1 MSLENILFVCIGN
14 GKIIGDSLGPLIG
27 TVLEKNKR
35 LIQNNVKIDVIGT
48 FENPILYY
56 NVEEFI
62 KNIDSQDYS
71 EIVIIDSAL
80 GSKENIGKVMI
91 TPAEILIG
99 VGVNRGRM
107 VKGDIILKGVVGI
120 NYNNISR
127 NLIELESIEAKQVE
141 NIAGKMLDII
151 YSIIFRKTER
161 IVCSVK

>member
-1 MSLENILFVCIGN
+1 MSLKNILFVCIGN

-161 IVCSVK
+161 IV

>member
-1 MSLENILFVCIGN
+1 MENILFVCIGN

-62 KNIDSQDYS
+62 KNIDSKDYS

-127 NLIELESIEAKQVE
+127 NLIELESVEAKQVE

-161 IVCSVK
+161 IG

>member
-127 NLIELESIEAKQVE
+127 NLIELESVEANQVE
-141 NIAGKMLDII
+141 KIASKMLDII

-161 IVCSVK
+161 IG

>member
-1 MSLENILFVCIGN
+1 MKNILFVCIGN

-127 NLIELESIEAKQVE
+127 NLIELESVEAKQVE
-141 NIAGKMLDII
+141 KIASKMLDII

-161 IVCSVK
+161 IG

>member
-1 MSLENILFVCIGN
+1 MKNILFVCIGN

-35 LIQNNVKIDVIGT
+35 LIQNNVNIEVIGT

-127 NLIELESIEAKQVE
+127 NLIELESVEAKQVE
-141 NIAGKMLDII
+141 KIASKMLDII

-161 IVCSVK
+161 IV

>member
-1 MSLENILFVCIGN
+1 MENILFVCIGN

-127 NLIELESIEAKQVE
+127 NLIELESVEAKQVE

-161 IVCSVK
+161 IG

>member
-1 MSLENILFVCIGN
+1 MSLKNILFVCIGN

-80 GSKENIGKVMI
+80 GSKESIGKVMI

-127 NLIELESIEAKQVE
+127 NLIELESVEAKQVE

-151 YSIIFRKTER
+151 YSIIFRKTAR
-161 IVCSVK
+161 IV

>member
-1 MSLENILFVCIGN
+1 VSLENILFVCIGN

-127 NLIELESIEAKQVE
+127 NLIELESVEAKQVE
-141 NIAGKMLDII
+141 NIASKMLDII

-161 IVCSVK
+161 IV

>member
-1 MSLENILFVCIGN
+1 MSLKNILFVCIGN

-91 TPAEILIG
+91 APAEILIG

-127 NLIELESIEAKQVE
+127 NLIELESVEAKQVE
-141 NIAGKMLDII
+141 NIASKMLDII

-161 IVCSVK
+161 IV

>member
-1 MSLENILFVCIGN
+1 MKNILFVCIGN

-127 NLIELESIEAKQVE
+127 NLIELESVEAKQVE
-141 NIAGKMLDII
+141 NIASKMLDII

-161 IVCSVK
+161 IG

>member
-1 MSLENILFVCIGN
+1 MKNILFVCIGN

-35 LIQNNVKIDVIGT
+35 LIQNNVNIEVIGT

-80 GSKENIGKVMI
+80 GSKESIGKVMI

-127 NLIELESIEAKQVE
+127 NLIELESVEAKQVE
-141 NIAGKMLDII
+141 NIADKMLDII

-161 IVCSVK
+161 IG

>member
-1 MSLENILFVCIGN
+1 MSLKNILFVCIGN

-35 LIQNNVKIDVIGT
+35 LIHNNVKIDVIGT

-127 NLIELESIEAKQVE
+127 NLIELESVEAKQVE
-141 NIAGKMLDII
+141 KIASKMLDII

-161 IVCSVK
+161 IV

>member
-1 MSLENILFVCIGN
+1 MSLKNILFVCIGN

-71 EIVIIDSAL
+71 EIVIIDYAL

-161 IVCSVK
+161 IV

>member
-127 NLIELESIEAKQVE
+127 NLIELESVEANQVE
-141 NIAGKMLDII
+141 KIASKMLDII

-161 IVCSVK
+161 IV

>member
-1 MSLENILFVCIGN
+1 VSLKNILFVCIGN

-35 LIQNNVKIDVIGT
+35 LIQNNVNIEVIGT

-127 NLIELESIEAKQVE
+127 NLIELESVEAKQVE
-141 NIAGKMLDII
+141 NIADKMLDII

-161 IVCSVK
+161 IG

>member
-1 MSLENILFVCIGN
+1 MSLKNILFVCIGN

-127 NLIELESIEAKQVE
+127 NLIELESVDAKQVE
-141 NIAGKMLDII
+141 KIASKMLDII

-161 IVCSVK
+161 IG

>member
-1 MSLENILFVCIGN
+1 VSLKNILFVCIGN

-127 NLIELESIEAKQVE
+127 NLIELESVEAKQVE
-141 NIAGKMLDII
+141 NIASKMLDII

-161 IVCSVK
+161 IV

>member
-127 NLIELESIEAKQVE
+127 NLIELESVEAKQIE
-141 NIAGKMLDII
+141 KIASKMLDII

-161 IVCSVK
+161 IV

>member
-1 MSLENILFVCIGN
+1 MENILFVCIGN

-127 NLIELESIEAKQVE
+127 NLIELESVEAKQVE
-141 NIAGKMLDII
+141 NIASKMLDII

-161 IVCSVK
+161 IV

>member
-1 MSLENILFVCIGN
+1 VSLKNILFVCIGN

-127 NLIELESIEAKQVE
+127 NLIELESVEAKQVE
-141 NIAGKMLDII
+141 KIASKMLDII

-161 IVCSVK
+161 IG

>member
-1 MSLENILFVCIGN
+1 MSLKNILFVCIGN

-35 LIQNNVKIDVIGT
+35 LIQNNVNIEVIGT

-107 VKGDIILKGVVGI
+107 VNGDIILIGVVGI
-120 NYNNISR
+120 IYNTISR
-127 NLIELESIEAKQVE
+127 YLIELDSVEAKQVE
-141 NIAGKMLDII
+141 KIASKMLDII

-161 IVCSVK
+161 IG

>member
-1 MSLENILFVCIGN
+1 MENILFVCIGN

-127 NLIELESIEAKQVE
+127 NLIELENVEAKQIE

-161 IVCSVK
+161 IV

>member
-1 MSLENILFVCIGN
+1 MSLKNILFVCIGN

-127 NLIELESIEAKQVE
+127 NLMELESVEAKQVE
-141 NIAGKMLDII
+141 NIADKMLDII

-161 IVCSVK
+161 IG

>member
-62 KNIDSQDYS
+62 KKIDSQDYS

-127 NLIELESIEAKQVE
+127 NLIELESVEANQVE
-141 NIAGKMLDII
+141 KIASKMLDII

-161 IVCSVK
+161 IV

>member
-107 VKGDIILKGVVGI
+107 IKGDIILKGVVGI

-127 NLIELESIEAKQVE
+127 NLIELESVEAKQVE

-161 IVCSVK
+161 IV

>member
-1 MSLENILFVCIGN
+1 MENILFVCIGN

-127 NLIELESIEAKQVE
+127 NLIELESVEAKQVE

-161 IVCSVK
+161 IV

>member
-1 MSLENILFVCIGN
+1 MSLKNILFVCIGN

-127 NLIELESIEAKQVE
+127 NLMELESVEAKQVE
-141 NIAGKMLDII
+141 KIASKMLDII

-161 IVCSVK
+161 IV

>member
-127 NLIELESIEAKQVE
+127 NLIELESVEAKQVE
-141 NIAGKMLDII
+141 KIASKMLDII

-161 IVCSVK
+161 IV

>member
-62 KNIDSQDYS
+62 KKIDSQDYS

-127 NLIELESIEAKQVE
+127 NLIELESVEAKQVE
-141 NIAGKMLDII
+141 KIASKMLDII

-161 IVCSVK
+161 IG

>member
-1 MSLENILFVCIGN
+1 MSLKNILFVCIGN

-35 LIQNNVKIDVIGT
+35 LIQNNVNIEVIGT

-80 GSKENIGKVMI
+80 GSKESIGKVMI

-127 NLIELESIEAKQVE
+127 NLIELENVEAKQVE
-141 NIAGKMLDII
+141 KIADKMLDII
-151 YSIIFRKTER
+151 YSIIFRKTAR
-161 IVCSVK
+161 IV

>member
-1 MSLENILFVCIGN
+1 MENILFVCIGN

-35 LIQNNVKIDVIGT
+35 LIQNNVNIDVIGT

-62 KNIDSQDYS
+62 KNIDSQNYS

-127 NLIELESIEAKQVE
+127 NLIELESVETKQVE
-141 NIAGKMLDII
+141 KIAGKMLDII

-161 IVCSVK
+161 IG

>member
-127 NLIELESIEAKQVE
+127 NLIELENVEAKQIE

-161 IVCSVK
+161 IV

>member
-141 NIAGKMLDII
+141 NIASKMLDII

-161 IVCSVK
+161 IV

>member
-1 MSLENILFVCIGN
+1 VSLKNILFVCIGN

-127 NLIELESIEAKQVE
+127 NLIELESVEAKQVE
-141 NIAGKMLDII
+141 KIASKMLDII

-161 IVCSVK
+161 IV

>member
-1 MSLENILFVCIGN
+1 MKNILFVCIGN

-62 KNIDSQDYS
+62 KKIDSQDYS

-127 NLIELESIEAKQVE
+127 NLMELESVEAKQVE
-141 NIAGKMLDII
+141 KIADKMLDII

-161 IVCSVK
+161 IV

>member
-1 MSLENILFVCIGN
+1 MSLKNILFVCIGN

-127 NLIELESIEAKQVE
+127 NLMELESVEAKQVE
-141 NIAGKMLDII
+141 KIASKMLDII

-161 IVCSVK
+161 IG

>member
-1 MSLENILFVCIGN
+1 MENILFVCIGN

-127 NLIELESIEAKQVE
+127 NLIELESVEAKQVE
-141 NIAGKMLDII
+141 KIASKMLDII

-161 IVCSVK
+161 IV

>member
-1 MSLENILFVCIGN
+1 MENILFVCIGN

-127 NLIELESIEAKQVE
+127 NLIELESVEAKQIE
-141 NIAGKMLDII
+141 KIAIKMLDII

-161 IVCSVK
+161 IV

>member
-62 KNIDSQDYS
+62 KKIDSQDYS

-127 NLIELESIEAKQVE
+127 NLMELESVEAKQVE
-141 NIAGKMLDII
+141 KIADKMLDII

-161 IVCSVK
+161 IV

>member
-35 LIQNNVKIDVIGT
+35 LIQNNVNIDVIGT
-48 FENPILYY
+48 FENPILYC
-56 NVEEFI
+56 NVEKFI

-80 GSKENIGKVMI
+80 GSKENIGKVVI

-99 VGVNRGRM
+99 VGVNRGRR

-127 NLIELESIEAKQVE
+127 NLIELESVETKQVE
-141 NIAGKMLDII
+141 KIAGKMLDII

-161 IVCSVK
+161 IG